1 MKSRPHILKRAAPG
15 ALLLCALLL
24 SACGKGTKVSP
35 VRHEARPAEAPYSK
49 VLIVGITPNEGLRW
63 RWERLMA
70 QTLEDRGLTAWA
82 SVKEMGY
89 ETPLNRDNVV
99 VAVRK
104 TGADAVLVSRLIRQD
119 VAERGVDARKEAKKR
134 RRDEYIFDF
143 FRYDY
148 DEIEVPSYTLL
159 TSTVEINTDLYETT
173 EGRLI
178 YSINTVTFQKQT
190 EWEVLDEVTIAIA
203 KRLRKDKMARP
214 KS

>member
-1 MKSRPHILKRAAPG
+1 MSNRIAPYTVLLSV
-15 ALLLCALLL
+15 LLLA
-24 SACGKGTKVSP
+24 ACTKGTKITKVS
-35 VRHEARPAEAPYSK
+35 HEKRPADAPYSK
-49 VLIVGITPNEGLRW
+49 VLIVGVTPNEGLRW

-70 QTLEDRGLTAWA
+70 STLEDRGITAWA

-89 ETPLNRDNVV
+89 DTPLNRDNVV

-119 VAERGVDARKEAKKR
+119 VAARGVDARKEAKLR

-148 DEIEVPSYTLL
+148 EEVEVPSYTLL
-159 TSTVEINTDLYETT
+159 TSTVEINTDLYEAT

-178 YSINTVTFQKQT
+178 YSLNSITYQKQT
-190 EWEVLDEVTIAIA
+190 EWEVLDEVTIAIT
-203 KRLRKDKMARP
+203 KRLGKDKMARP
-214 KS
+214 RS

>member
-1 MKSRPHILKRAAPG
+1 MPKRLAPFAVLLA
-15 ALLLCALLL
+15 ALLLA
-24 SACGKGTKVSP
+24 ACTKGTKIKP
-35 VRHEARPAEAPYSK
+35 VRHESRPAEAPYSK
-49 VLIVGITPNEGLRW
+49 VLVVGVTPNEGLRW

-70 QTLEDRGLTAWA
+70 QTLEDRGLTAWS

-89 ETPLNRDNVV
+89 DTPLNRDNVV

-119 VAERGVDARKEAKKR
+119 VAAKGVDARKEAKAR
-134 RRDEYIFDF
+134 RREEYIFDF

-148 DEIEVPSYTLL
+148 EEIDVPSYTLL

-173 EGRLI
+173 EGRLV
-178 YSINTVTFQKQT
+178 YSINTITYQKQT

-203 KRLRKDKMARP
+203 KRLRRDKMARP